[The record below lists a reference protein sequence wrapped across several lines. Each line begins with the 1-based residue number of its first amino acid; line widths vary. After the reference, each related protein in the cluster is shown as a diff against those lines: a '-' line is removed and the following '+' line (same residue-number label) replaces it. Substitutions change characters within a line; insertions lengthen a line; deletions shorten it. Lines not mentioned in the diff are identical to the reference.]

1 MFKIEYLEYGKTQ
14 GITTNDIKDVGQIL
28 INIVNDER
36 TEHEAMLWCANA
48 HWGDT
53 FVNQKYKFSI
63 QCVYDEKHV
72 LKPGTPG
79 SRLNASDNIFM
90 NEVNLQKIADAITKA
105 TGVKNEYVGY
115 DNESLTWDFACGL
128 SYMKNNMG
136 KGLYFALN
144 ESDGKEICTV
154 SDTDTKEFIRKVV
167 TVIKRIQKSRN
178 SCVISNK
185 TLRNEDILKGVKSA
199 IASKSEW
206 HCRIYDDGCWWI
218 DIERH
223 PYGHIRFW
231 VGFEDKRNGKC
242 KSSIVTISKLN
253 NNGDLR
259 YNTDGIML
267 KQSVWNKIQSV
278 VKMLLKEKII
288 NIL

>member
-36 TEHEAMLWCANA
+36 TEHEAMLWCSNA

-72 LKPGTPG
+72 LKPGIHG
-79 SRLNASDNIFM
+79 
-90 NEVNLQKIADAITKA
+90 
-105 TGVKNEYVGY
+105 
-115 DNESLTWDFACGL
+115 
-128 SYMKNNMG
+128 G
-136 KGLYFALN
+136 K
-144 ESDGKEICTV
+144 
-154 SDTDTKEFIRKVV
+154 
-167 TVIKRIQKSRN
+167 QKSINLGIN
-178 SCVISNK
+178 SSK
-185 TLRNEDILKGVKSA
+185 TLRNEDILRSIKTA
-199 IASKSEW
+199 ITSKSEW

-231 VGFEDKRNGKC
+231 VGFEDKRSGKS
-242 KSSIVTISKLN
+242 KSSIVTISRLN